1 MLIGV
6 QTTDVSRGHKLETA
20 DTRNAIPNTSVC
32 KPEYKL
38 ETAVTAT

>member
-1 MLIGV
+1 VLIGV
-6 QTTDVSRGHKLETA
+6 QATDVSRAHKLETA
-20 DTRNAIPNTSVC
+20 DTRNVIPDTSVC